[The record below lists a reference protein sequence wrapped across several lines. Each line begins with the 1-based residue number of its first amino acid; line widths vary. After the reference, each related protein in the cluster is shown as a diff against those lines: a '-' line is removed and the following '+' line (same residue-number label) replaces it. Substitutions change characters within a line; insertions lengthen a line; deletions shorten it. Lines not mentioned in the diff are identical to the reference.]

1 MNKMNRIKK
10 SIAIGFAGG
19 LVGGVVLAVL
29 EALTDIRFLNSAGG
43 LTAIVALFIPTII
56 TGWVST
62 SIEDI
67 K

>member
-1 MNKMNRIKK
+1 MNRIKK

-19 LVGGVVLAVL
+19 LVSGVVLAVL
-29 EALTDIRFLNSAGG
+29 EALTGIGFLHSAGG

-56 TGWVST
+56 TGWVGT